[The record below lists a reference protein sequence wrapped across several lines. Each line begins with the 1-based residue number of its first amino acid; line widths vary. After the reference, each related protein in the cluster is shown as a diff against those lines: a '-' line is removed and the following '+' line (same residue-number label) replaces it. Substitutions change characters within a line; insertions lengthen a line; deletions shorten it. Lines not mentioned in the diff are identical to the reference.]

1 MSNNTSIEWTDI
13 TDNIMQVATGGHY
26 CCKVSPGCAN
36 CYAEK
41 INQNAWFGGN
51 GRKYAGPAP
60 VMVLRQDIIDGWER
74 MRLPKRH
81 FVCSMTD
88 VFGDWVSHDMATNFL
103 RGMWRAPQQTFQVL
117 TKRPE
122 IALDRILA
130 WLKFDGL
137 SELPPNIWIGT
148 SVENQEW
155 ADRRIPILLQIPA
168 RVRFL
173 SIEPLLGPIDLTRIT
188 DVNRFPWAAS
198 FDVLRGRMIHHDDHD
213 NFTASERVHW
223 VIIGGESGSKARKC
237 NVEWISS
244 LVRQAQ
250 EGLTACFVKQ
260 LGAFPVVS
268 NDFNLRWPEGTRLET
283 NAACTDEILVQLR
296 DKKGGDKSEW
306 PVDLRLRQFPA

>member
-41 INQNAWFGGN
+41 INQNAFFGGN
-51 GRKYAGPAP
+51 GRKYAGPP
-60 VMVLRQDIIDGWER
+60 PLMVLRQDIIDGWAR

-88 VFGDWVSHDMATNFL
+88 IFGGWVSQGMATNFL

-137 SELPPNIWIGT
+137 SELPANIWIGT

-155 ADRRIPILLQIPA
+155 ADRRIPVFLKIPA
-168 RVRFL
+168 KTRFL
-173 SIEPLLGPIDLTRIT
+173 SIEPLLGPVDLNLTTINHDKNCHGPAHTGPSIDWL
-188 DVNRFPWAAS
+188 
-198 FDVLRGRMIHHDDHD
+198 
-213 NFTASERVHW
+213 
-223 VIIGGESGSKARKC
+223 IIGGESGPKARAC
-237 NVEWISS
+237 QVPWVRS
-244 LVRQAQ
+244 LVEQGKAA
-250 EGLTACFVKQ
+250 GVATFVKQ
-260 LGAFPVVS
+260 LGSKVCCSHSWDGLQSSNCVQCFP
-268 NDFNLRWPEGTRLET
+268 FP
-283 NAACTDEILVQLR
+283 IHH
-296 DKKGGDKSEW
+296 KKGGDMAEW
-306 PVDLRLRQFPA
+306 PLDLRVRQFPADDRQQLIQIA